1 MKKPEAK
8 NSVKFDTPKTIDITA
23 IKTSA
28 RLKPNEKEPFCFLN
42 VFKPKGITSFDV
54 IYKLRKV
61 LGIKKIGHSGTLD
74 PLAEGVLQIAVGK
87 ASRLLEYLGSDK
99 KYIAKIK
106 FGYMSETGDAEGDIR
121 FVNSPNFSYED
132 FLTALNS
139 MNGQIEQ
146 TPPLYSAVK
155 VGGKKLCDLARK
167 NAKKRT
173 SPENNT
179 FCNIAFEPQSS
190 MDSEIERISERANPL
205 IVQKNGNQKNANHC
219 CAAVEDV
226 NKISL
231 KNDTNFSDFDK
242 KTPEN
247 QNLLVSPNINLGV
260 EIPKR
265 NVTIYEAKVLSFVTI
280 PKKSILNSLDV
291 NSNLIA
297 SSQKVS
303 EGAQINQQEQIVE
316 AEVEIFCSK
325 GTYVRSFAIDL
336 AAKLNTGAYLTSL
349 VRTQAGNFTI
359 ENSIKTEDANL
370 SKNAINPLDVIDL
383 PQYMLNEEQYKRI
396 LNGMPVEYRQDA
408 LNTFVAGET
417 LLCKTTQLKSNLYEN
432 NQPKALYNKESILA
446 LVFQNTLVSI
456 GILEDNK
463 IIVKKVFK

>member
-1 MKKPEAK
+1 M
-8 NSVKFDTPKTIDITA
+8 
-23 IKTSA
+23 
-28 RLKPNEKEPFCFLN
+28 
-42 VFKPKGITSFDV
+42 
-54 IYKLRKV
+54 
-61 LGIKKIGHSGTLD
+61 
-74 PLAEGVLQIAVGK
+74 
-87 ASRLLEYLGSDK
+87 
-99 KYIAKIK
+99 
-106 FGYMSETGDAEGDIR
+106 DA
-121 FVNSPNFSYED
+121 
-132 FLTALNS
+132 T
-139 MNGQIEQ
+139 
-146 TPPLYSAVK
+146 
-155 VGGKKLCDLARK
+155 
-167 NAKKRT
+167 
-173 SPENNT
+173 
-179 FCNIAFEPQSS
+179 
-190 MDSEIERISERANPL
+190 
-205 IVQKNGNQKNANHC
+205 KNGNQKNANHC

-408 LNTFVAGET
+408 LNTFVSGET